1 MKKISF
7 FAALAAVGLMS
18 MSTTA
23 NAFSTTACMA
33 CHTVADAK
41 VGPSF
46 KEVVAKYG
54 SEEALAKTFKSGF
67 AIKDRKVLASDK
79 QWAAKAAVMT
89 MQFTIKI
96 KGHEKEA
103 AHAVFESVKKNALG
117 DY

>member
-1 MKKISF
+1 MKKVSF
-7 FAALAAVGLMS
+7 FAAVAAVGLMS

-23 NAFSTTACMA
+23 NAFSTTACTA
-33 CHTVADAK
+33 CHTVDAAK

-54 SEEALAKTFKSGF
+54 NEEALAKAFESGF
-67 AIKDRKVLASDK
+67 AVKDRKVLASDK
-79 QWAAKAAVMT
+79 KWAPKAAVMSA
-89 MQFTIKI
+89 QFTVKI